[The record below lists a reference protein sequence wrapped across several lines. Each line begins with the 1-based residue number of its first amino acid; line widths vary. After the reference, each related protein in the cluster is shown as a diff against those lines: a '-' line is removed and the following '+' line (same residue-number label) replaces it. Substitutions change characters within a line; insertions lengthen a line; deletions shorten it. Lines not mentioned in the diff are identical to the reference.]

1 MRGAWTWPVSSL
13 DNLRRALRM
22 LSTGICLSLVQRRR
36 GSRMTSRIALLAVL
50 TVAGLALVAPS
61 GAFASFTF
69 GADLS
74 QAVAVQPCNSCD
86 AVTITKSDGTP
97 ETGSPIS
104 GVLVSAQIRTAG
116 DAATGNFLILH
127 PTSTANEFR
136 NDGQVPITVP
146 LDATAGGTIRPA
158 VPARLKIAA
167 GDRLGISFPGT
178 QPGYM
183 HSDSDASCASRLAG
197 HTLGTSVGYNPFACG
212 PYEILIQGTV
222 EADADGDGY
231 GDETQ
236 DQCPSDAALQTAC
249 PEMAPPMAPPAAAPT
264 GQRAGAL
271 KKCEKKK
278 SKRARKKC
286 RTRAKKLPV

>member
-1 MRGAWTWPVSSL
+1 
-13 DNLRRALRM
+13 
-22 LSTGICLSLVQRRR
+22 
-36 GSRMTSRIALLAVL
+36 MTSRNVLLAVL

-69 GADLS
+69 GADLT

-86 AVTITKSDGTP
+86 AVTYTKSDGTP

-127 PTSTANEFR
+127 PTGTADYFR
-136 NDGQVPITVP
+136 NDGEVPITVP
-146 LDATAGGTIRPA
+146 ADPTAGGTIRPA

-167 GDRLGISFPGT
+167 GDRLGISFPGA
-178 QPGYM
+178 QPGYL
-183 HSDSDASCASRLAG
+183 HFDSDARCASHLAG
-197 HTLGTSVGYNPFACG
+197 HALGTIAGYNPLACN
-212 PYEILIQGTV
+212 PYEVLVQGTV

-236 DQCPSDAALQTAC
+236 DQCPTDAALQTAC

-278 SKRARKKC
+278 SKKVRKKC
-286 RTRAKKLPV
+286 RKKAKRLPV